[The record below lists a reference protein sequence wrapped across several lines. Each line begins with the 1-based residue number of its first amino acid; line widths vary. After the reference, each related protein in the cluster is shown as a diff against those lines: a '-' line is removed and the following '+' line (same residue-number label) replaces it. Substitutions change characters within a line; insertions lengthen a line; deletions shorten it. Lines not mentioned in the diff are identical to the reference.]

1 MDNYKAVCFDLDGTV
16 YRGNE
21 VIPEAAILI
30 EELQRSGI
38 EPYYITNNS
47 SRTANQFQTKLQ
59 RMGIETTPEQ
69 IMTSAIASAKYCKA
83 HFDGA
88 SIMMIGEEGL
98 EQALVSEGFELTSQS
113 PDVVVIGID
122 RSITYEKLAA
132 ASLAIRAG
140 AVFIATN
147 GDRAFPTERGLVP
160 GNGSFVKLLESTT
173 DRTAIVIGKPEP
185 HMLHFIQQKG
195 YRKDEM
201 VMIGDNYETDIQA
214 GIRFGI
220 DTIYVEG
227 GVTSL
232 ETVKAQLELPT
243 YLYKSLADWNKKEPQ

>member
-1 MDNYKAVCFDLDGTV
+1 MMDHYKAVCFDLDGTV

-30 EELQRSGI
+30 EGLQQNGI
-38 EPYYITNNS
+38 EPYYVTNNS
-47 SRTANQFQTKLQ
+47 TLTARQFQSKLLQ
-59 RMGIETTPEQ
+59 MGIGTGPDQ
-69 IMTSAIASAKYCKA
+69 IMTSAIASAKYCKE
-83 HFDGA
+83 HFGGA

-98 EQALVSEGFELTSQS
+98 EQALLSEGFQLTASN

-122 RSITYEKLAA
+122 RGITYEKLAA

-140 AVFIATN
+140 AHFIATN

-173 DRTAIVIGKPEP
+173 DSNAIYVGKPEP

-201 VMIGDNYETDIQA
+201 IMIGDNYETDIQA

-220 DTIYVEG
+220 DTIHVEG

-232 ETVKAQLELPT
+232 ETVKKQLELPT
-243 YLYKSLADWNKKEPQ
+243 YLYKSLADWK

>member
-21 VIPEAAILI
+21 VIPEAAELI
-30 EELQRSGI
+30 DGLQRSGI
-38 EPYYITNNS
+38 EPYFVTNNS
-47 SRTANQFQTKLQ
+47 SKTAKQFQTKLH
-59 RMGIETTPEQ
+59 RMGIRTEPEQ
-69 IMTSAIASAKYCKA
+69 IMTSAIASAKYCKE

-88 SIMMIGEEGL
+88 SVMMIGEEGL
-98 EQALVSEGFELTSQS
+98 EQALVSEGFELTSQN
-113 PDVVVIGID
+113 PDVVIIGID
-122 RSITYEKLAA
+122 RSITYEKLSA

-140 AVFIATN
+140 AVFLATN

-173 DRTAIVIGKPEP
+173 DCNAIHIGKPEP
-185 HMLHFIQQKG
+185 YMLHFIQQKG

-201 VMIGDNYETDIQA
+201 IMIGDNYETDIQA

-220 DTIYVEG
+220 DTVYVEG
-227 GVTSL
+227 GVTRL
-232 ETVKAQLELPT
+232 ETVKEQLKLPT
-243 YLYKSLADWNKKEPQ
+243 YLYKSLVDWNKKEPQ

>member
-1 MDNYKAVCFDLDGTV
+1 MDRYKAVCFDLDGTV

-21 VIPEAAILI
+21 VIPEAALLI
-30 EELQRSGI
+30 EGLQRRGI

-47 SRTANQFQTKLQ
+47 SRTAEQFQKKLLL
-59 RMGIETTPEQ
+59 MGIKAERDH
-69 IMTSAIASAKYCKA
+69 IMTSAIAAAKYCKE
-83 HFDGA
+83 HFNGA

-98 EQALVSEGFELTSQS
+98 EQALVSEGFKLTSEN
-113 PDVVVIGID
+113 PDVVIVGID
-122 RSITYEKLAA
+122 RSITYEKLAS

-140 AVFIATN
+140 AHFIATN
-147 GDRAFPTERGLVP
+147 GDRAFPTEKGLVP

-173 DRTAIVIGKPEP
+173 ERNAIYVGKPES

-195 YRKDEM
+195 YRKGEM
-201 VMIGDNYETDIQA
+201 IMIGDNYETDILA

-220 DTIYVEG
+220 DTIHVEG

-232 ETVKAQLELPT
+232 ETVLEQLERPT
-243 YLYKSLADWNKKEPQ
+243 YFYKSLADWK

>member
-1 MDNYKAVCFDLDGTV
+1 MDHYKAVCFDLDGTV

-21 VIPEAAILI
+21 VIPEASALI
-30 EELQRSGI
+30 QELQRNGI
-38 EPYYITNNS
+38 EPYYVTNNS
-47 SRTANQFQTKLQ
+47 SLTARQFQIKLLQ
-59 RMGIETTPEQ
+59 MGIRTEPDQ
-69 IMTSAIASAKYCKA
+69 IMTSAIASAKYCKEQ
-83 HFDGA
+83 FEGA

-98 EQALVSEGFELTSQS
+98 EQALLSEGFQLTEQN

-140 AVFIATN
+140 AHFLATN

-173 DRTAIVIGKPEP
+173 DRNAIYVGKPEP

-201 VMIGDNYETDIQA
+201 IMIGDNYETDIQA

-220 DTIYVEG
+220 DTIHVEG

-232 ETVKAQLELPT
+232 ETVKKQTELPT
-243 YLYKSLADWNKKEPQ
+243 YLYKSLADWK

>member
-1 MDNYKAVCFDLDGTV
+1 MMDNYKAVCFDLDGTV

-21 VIPEAAILI
+21 VIPEAALLI
-30 EELQRSGI
+30 EGLQRRGI
-38 EPYYITNNS
+38 APYYVTNNS
-47 SRTANQFQTKLQ
+47 SLTAGQFQSKLLQ
-59 RMGIETTPEQ
+59 MGIMAAADH
-69 IMTSAIASAKYCKA
+69 IMTSAIASAKYCKE

-88 SIMMIGEEGL
+88 TIMMIGEEGL
-98 EQALVSEGFELTSQS
+98 EQALLSEGFELTSQN
-113 PDVVVIGID
+113 PDVVVVGID
-122 RSITYEKLAA
+122 HNITYEKLAN
-132 ASLAIRAG
+132 ASMAIRAG
-140 AVFIATN
+140 AGFIATN

-173 DRTAIVIGKPEP
+173 DRTAIQVGKPEP

-201 VMIGDNYETDIQA
+201 IMIGDNYETDIQA

-220 DTIYVEG
+220 DTIHVEG

-232 ETVKAQLELPT
+232 ETVMEQLEHPT
-243 YLYKSLADWNKKEPQ
+243 FYFKSLVDWK

>member
-1 MDNYKAVCFDLDGTV
+1 MMDHYKAVCFDLDGTV

-21 VIPEAAILI
+21 VIPEAAALI
-30 EELQRSGI
+30 QELQRNGI
-38 EPYYITNNS
+38 EPYYVTNNS
-47 SRTANQFQTKLQ
+47 SLTARQFQIKLLQ
-59 RMGIETTPEQ
+59 MGIRTEPDQ
-69 IMTSAIASAKYCKA
+69 IMTSAIASAKYCKEQ
-83 HFDGA
+83 FESA

-98 EQALVSEGFELTSQS
+98 EQALLSEGFQLTEQN

-140 AVFIATN
+140 AHFLATN

-173 DRTAIVIGKPEP
+173 DRNAIYVGKPEP

-201 VMIGDNYETDIQA
+201 IMIGDNYETDIQA

-220 DTIYVEG
+220 DTIHVEG

-232 ETVKAQLELPT
+232 ETVKKQTELPT
-243 YLYKSLADWNKKEPQ
+243 YLYKSLADWK

>member
-1 MDNYKAVCFDLDGTV
+1 MENYKAVCFDLDGTV
-16 YRGNE
+16 YRGIE
-21 VIPEAAILI
+21 VIPEAALLI
-30 EELQRSGI
+30 ERLQRSGI

-47 SRTANQFQTKLQ
+47 SLTAQQFQLKLRQ
-59 RMGIETTPEQ
+59 MGVKAETDH
-69 IMTSAIASAKYCKA
+69 IMTSAIASAKYCKE
-83 HFDGA
+83 HFSGA

-98 EQALVSEGFELTSQS
+98 EQALISEGFKLTTQN

-132 ASLAIRAG
+132 ASLAIQAG
-140 AVFIATN
+140 AGFLATN

-173 DRTAIVIGKPEP
+173 DRNAIYVGKPEP

-195 YRKDEM
+195 YRKEEM
-201 VMIGDNYETDIQA
+201 IMIGDNYETDIQA

-220 DTIYVEG
+220 DTVHVEG

-232 ETVKAQLELPT
+232 ETVMGQSELPT
-243 YLYKSLADWNKKEPQ
+243 YLFKSLSDWK

>member
-30 EELQRSGI
+30 DGLQRRGI

-47 SRTANQFQTKLQ
+47 SLAARQFQMKLQ
-59 RMGIETTPEQ
+59 QMGIKADADH
-69 IMTSAIASAKYCKA
+69 IMTSAIASAKYCKE
-83 HFDGA
+83 HFSGA

-98 EQALVSEGFELTSQS
+98 EQALVSEGFELTSHN

-122 RSITYEKLAA
+122 RSITYEKLSA

-140 AVFIATN
+140 AVFLATN

-173 DRTAIVIGKPEP
+173 DRTAIYVGKPEP

-201 VMIGDNYETDIQA
+201 IMVGDNYETDIQA

-220 DTIYVEG
+220 DTLYVEG

-232 ETVKAQLELPT
+232 ETVKEQLELPT
-243 YLYKSLADWNKKEPQ
+243 YLYKSLAEWNKKEPQ

>member
-1 MDNYKAVCFDLDGTV
+1 MDHYKAVCFDLDGTV
-16 YRGNE
+16 YKGNE

-30 EELQRSGI
+30 EGLRRSGI
-38 EPYYITNNS
+38 EPYYVTNNS
-47 SRTANQFQTKLQ
+47 SLTAQQFQAKLL
-59 RMGIETTPEQ
+59 RMGIKAEADH
-69 IMTSAIASAKYCKA
+69 IMTSAIASAKYCKE
-83 HFDGA
+83 HFSGA

-98 EQALVSEGFELTSQS
+98 EQALISEGFKLTSQN

-122 RSITYEKLAA
+122 RDITYEKLAA
-132 ASLAIRAG
+132 ASLEIRAG
-140 AVFIATN
+140 AVFLATN

-173 DRTAIVIGKPEP
+173 DRNAIHVGKPEP

-201 VMIGDNYETDIQA
+201 IMIGDNFETDIQA

-220 DTIYVEG
+220 DTIHVEG

-232 ETVKAQLELPT
+232 ETVMEQLERPT
-243 YLYKSLADWNKKEPQ
+243 YLYKSLSDWK